1 MSQIN
6 ASNFKKEYGNEG
18 PDLVGITTLTS
29 PHYMVPPSGNTAERP
44 QNPQKGTLRFNTD
57 IGNLEYFK
65 GDALGWESVNRT
77 SPNLAGGKTSGSTD
91 GTGARAIFAGGY
103 TLSSNPNDS
112 FNNVDA
118 LTIATLGN
126 TIDFNNL
133 TANLAGG
140 YATADR
146 TRVVHSGGIG
156 PRAYTPGVTIQ
167 TIQYA
172 NFASQSD
179 YVAGGDLGN
188 TRAFGAAI
196 CDATRSICASRGMP
210 SYNAS
215 IDYFTTQTTGNG
227 QDFGDIHS
235 AIGYSAGM
243 MSSTRGL
250 IAGGIF
256 CCPGVSHNTVEY
268 VTISTTGNPIDFG
281 DLSTA
286 RYEMASFGSPTRG
299 LVACGSGTSNTIEYF
314 TIATQG
320 NAVDFGDTTNLNSG
334 GKYSASSP
342 TRGVLGGGYVGAIG
356 PASAVNYSNVLEYI
370 EIASTGNAQDFG
382 DFQGF
387 GRRGTGSEGIS
398 NAHGGL

>member
-1 MSQIN
+1 MSEFN
-6 ASNFKKEYGNEG
+6 ASNFKKEEGGQG
-18 PDLVGITTLTS
+18 PDIIGTTELTS
-29 PHYMVPPSGNTAERP
+29 SYFMVPPSGTTAQRP
-44 QNPQKGTLRFNTD
+44 SGCAPGTLRFNTD
-57 IGNLEYFK
+57 IGSLEYFR
-65 GDALGWESVNRT
+65 GDTIGWESIVRT
-77 SPNLAGGKTSGSTD
+77 TPNLSGGESSNK

-103 TLSSNPNDS
+103 TPSVNPNDS
-112 FNNVDA
+112 FNNVDY
-118 LTIATLGN
+118 LTIPTTGN
-126 TIDFNNL
+126 TQDFNNL

-140 YATADR
+140 YATADT

-172 NFASQSD
+172 NFASTGD

-210 SYNAS
+210 SYNDS
-215 IDYFTTQTTGNG
+215 IDYFTTQTAGNG

-250 IAGGIF
+250 IAGGVF
-256 CCPGVSHNTVEY
+256 CCPGVTHNTIEY
-268 VTISTTGNPIDFG
+268 VTISTTGDAVDFG
-281 DLSTA
+281 DISST
-286 RYEMASFGSPTRG
+286 RYEMASFGSSTRG
-299 LVACGSGTSNTIEYF
+299 VLACGNGPGYTNIIEYF
-314 TIATQG
+314 TISTLG
-320 NAVDFGDTTNLNSG
+320 NGVDFGDATNLNG
-334 GKYSASSP
+334 TGKYGASSP
-342 TRGVLGGGYVGAIG
+342 TRGVFGGGYVQSGA
-356 PASAVNYSNVLEYI
+356 SFSNVLEYI
-370 EIASTGNAQDFG
+370 QIQTTGNSTDFG

-387 GRRGTGSEGIS
+387 GRRAAGSEGIS

>member
-57 IGNLEYFK
+57 SGTLEYYR
-65 GDALGWESVNRT
+65 GDTIGWEQIVKT
-77 SPNLAGGKTSGSTD
+77 TPNLGGGLTSGSID

-103 TLSSNPNDS
+103 TPSSNPNDC

-156 PRAYTPGVTIQ
+156 PRAYTPGVTIND
-167 TIQYA
+167 IQYA
-172 NFASQSD
+172 NFASQGD
-179 YVAGGDLGN
+179 YVNGGDLNN
-188 TRAFGAAI
+188 TRAFGAAV

-210 SYNAS
+210 SYHAS
-215 IDYFTTQTTGNG
+215 IDYFTTQTAAHG

-235 AIGYSAGM
+235 AIGYSYGM

-256 CCPGVSHNTVEY
+256 CCPGVSHKTVEY
-268 VTISTTGNPIDFG
+268 VTISTTGDATDFG
-281 DLSTA
+281 DLSSG
-286 RYEMASFGSPTRG
+286 RYEGASFGSSTRG
-299 LVACGSGTSNTIEYF
+299 MVACGSGNSRVIEYF
-314 TIATQG
+314 TIASKG
-320 NAVDFGDTTNLNSG
+320 NATDFGDSVNVYGT
-334 GKYSASSP
+334 GKYGASSP
-342 TRGVLGGGYVGAIG
+342 TRGVFGGGSSPAGGHTTIIEYVQIQ
-356 PASAVNYSNVLEYI
+356 
-370 EIASTGNAQDFG
+370 TQGNSLDFG

-387 GRRGTGSEGIS
+387 GRTGAGQEAIS